1 MRGEYMDNILSKYRD
16 KLVNIKRNN
25 KTLNLGKL
33 TKKIF

>member
-1 MRGEYMDNILSKYRD
+1 MDNILSKYRD